1 MNTAMTKE
9 ELERILDQ
17 ALQDVTERTAGV
29 RLRQGDRSLGEDLCT
44 VHITFDKG
52 FSTSLTLCADTGLL
66 VRMAGNS
73 FHEDTVTPEDLEEFS
88 KEYFNVLCG
97 KVAGAM
103 FQATQV
109 PAHFGPPAFYHGHYE
124 PEGREAQFV
133 LTYCDEH
140 SEGAQLIHHVA
151 CPREDGKTGG
161 RIPSEKASDGS
172 GRFPAGAGSA
182 GGRAGGDGL

>member
-1 MNTAMTKE
+1 MFVRLTRGMMQRE
-9 ELERILDQ
+9 
-17 ALQDVTERTAGV
+17 DVT
-29 RLRQGDRSLGEDLCT
+29 DRDVEDFT
-44 VHITFDKG
+44 
-52 FSTSLTLCADTGLL
+52 
-66 VRMAGNS
+66 
-73 FHEDTVTPEDLEEFS
+73 

-109 PAHFGPPAFYHGHYE
+109 PAHFGPPAFYHGRYE

-151 CPREDGKTGG
+151 CPREDGENG
-161 RIPSEKASDGS
+161 REDTQ
-172 GRFPAGAGSA
+172 
-182 GGRAGGDGL
+182 